1 MDNSEPHCKPISG
14 VRRTLSTPNKA
25 VKRLVNVLSCCA
37 LQEKH
42 LDGMWL
48 FISACM
54 AIFFT

>member
-14 VRRTLSTPNKA
+14 VRRTLSTPEA

-42 LDGMWL
+42 LDVMWL